1 MDALQVLGD
10 LIKHLLG
17 AEERIECALVNNGM
31 KGLRIKCHIKAIH
44 HSVYASQAPITLTSD
59 PRKGAIAGAILL
71 YNNPRNVDSNQV
83 VVSIP
88 IHIAT
93 QH

>member
-10 LIKHLLG
+10 LIKHLLR

-31 KGLRIKCHIKAIH
+31 KGLRIKC